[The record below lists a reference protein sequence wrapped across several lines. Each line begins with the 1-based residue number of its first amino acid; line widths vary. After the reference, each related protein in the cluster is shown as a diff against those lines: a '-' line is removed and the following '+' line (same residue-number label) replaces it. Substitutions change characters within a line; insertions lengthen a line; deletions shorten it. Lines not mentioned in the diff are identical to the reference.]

1 VAERVAA
8 ARGGGVRSGDTVI
21 LETGRVVSRDDIA
34 DLGTLLVVAAPLVA
48 ARAHA
53 GQFVHVR
60 PGERFDPLLR
70 RPYSFNGIDRRAGEI
85 ELLVKPLG
93 AGGDWIAQRRP
104 GDAVDLLGPLGT
116 SFVVHRATTQ
126 LLLVAGGT
134 GIAPMK
140 VLAEQ
145 AAAAGRRVTLIM
157 GGRSI
162 HHLWP
167 AHRLPPAVEYVT
179 TTEDGS
185 FGVRGR
191 VTDALPQYLAW
202 ADQLCACGPWPMLA
216 ALGRMRD
223 DAARATVVVPGRD
236 VLLDAQ
242 IAVEQHMGCA
252 MGVCRACVIVTAQGN
267 ARVCR
272 EGPVLSLGEVRFEGG
287 EPATVGLPA

>member
-1 VAERVAA
+1 M
-8 ARGGGVRSGDTVI
+8 I
-21 LETGRVVSRDDIA
+21 LETGRVISGERIA
-34 DLGTLLVVAAPLVA
+34 ELGTVLLISAPGIA
-48 ARAHA
+48 SRAHA

-85 ELLVKPLG
+85 ELIVKPLG
-93 AGGDWIAQRRP
+93 AGGEWIAGRRP
-104 GDAVDLLGPLGT
+104 GDSLDLLGPLGT
-116 SFVVHRATTQ
+116 AFVIRRSATN

-145 AAAAGRRVTLIM
+145 ESAKRNVTLIM

-162 HHLWP
+162 HYLWP
-167 AHRLPPAVEYVT
+167 AHRLPTAVEYVT

-185 FGVRGR
+185 FGIHGR
-191 VTDALPQYLAW
+191 VTAALPQYLAW

-216 ALGRMRD
+216 AIGKLREE
-223 DAARATVVVPGRD
+223 AARATSLTPGRE

-252 MGVCRACVIVTAQGN
+252 MGVCRACVIVTDEGN

-272 EGPVLSLGEVRFEGG
+272 EGPVFALGDVRFEGG
-287 EPATVGLPA
+287 EPATVGIS